1 MVCACS
7 LYFNVVYFLAIY
19 GYPCYKVKN
28 GEQDKIWPIY
38 FLILGIFSFLEN
50 TALFPLKWLLD
61 KICFC
66 MFPTLKSLFFLWLY
80 SPQYKGALLL
90 DKLFGKYI
98 DMAYEKLNPIIGKF
112 VESLGIK
119 NQGDL
124 SSSIKSKIDSTI
136 SSVKDKIDSGINNL
150 RNKPNKKDIIQRTR
164 KLNNGIDI
172 PLIGLGTS
180 RINNIVDVIYGSIK
194 DGLRLIDTA
203 VYYKNE
209 AEVGEGLKKV
219 LDEGIVKREE
229 LFIIG
234 KLWIDDRNNPEKGIR
249 ETLKKLQL
257 DYLDLYLDH
266 WPSGINL
273 SDPENFKDQISIYD
287 VWPKL
292 EELVEKGLT
301 RSIGCSNYNVQS
313 LLNLLSFCKIKPA
326 ANEVEFHPYF
336 YQKNLKDFCDKENI
350 TLIAYYP
357 LAKGNGAK
365 IYIKEHQGEF
375 DIFEDNCVKQL
386 SEKYNKTKGQIILNW
401 EVSQGIVTI
410 PGTSNPKRMEENMD
424 IFDFKM
430 DEDEINNLGSYGKK
444 MKFCG
449 CRRFFGYN
457 IMA

>member
-7 LYFNVVYFLAIY
+7 LYFNVVYFLAMY
-19 GYPCYKVKN
+19 GYPCYKVKK

-38 FLILGIFSFLEN
+38 FLILGIVSFLEN
-50 TALFPLKWLLD
+50 TALYPLKWLLE

-66 MFPTLKSLFFLWLY
+66 MFPTIKALFFLWLY
-80 SPQYKGALLL
+80 CPQYKGALLL
-90 DKLFGKYI
+90 DKLLGKYI
-98 DMAYEKLNPIIGKF
+98 DMAYEKLNPIVGKF
-112 VESLGIK
+112 VENLGIK

-124 SSSIKSKIDSTI
+124 GSSLKSKLDSTI
-136 SSVKDKIDSGINNL
+136 SSAKDKIDSSINNL
-150 RNKPNKKDIIQRTR
+150 RNKPNKKDIIPRTK
-164 KLNNGIDI
+164 KLNNGIDM

-180 RINNIVDVIYGSIK
+180 RINNIIDVIYGSIK

-234 KLWIDDRNNPEKGIR
+234 KLWIDDRSNPEKGIR

-273 SDPENFKDQISIYD
+273 SDLENIKDQIPIFD
-287 VWPKL
+287 VWPKM

-313 LLNLLSFCKIKPA
+313 LLNLLSFCKIKPV

-336 YQKNLKDFCDKENI
+336 CQKNLKDFCDKENI

-365 IYIKEHQGEF
+365 IYVKEHNGEL
-375 DIFEDNCVKQL
+375 DIFEEEHVKQL

-430 DEDEINNLGSYGKK
+430 NEDEINSLSSYCKK